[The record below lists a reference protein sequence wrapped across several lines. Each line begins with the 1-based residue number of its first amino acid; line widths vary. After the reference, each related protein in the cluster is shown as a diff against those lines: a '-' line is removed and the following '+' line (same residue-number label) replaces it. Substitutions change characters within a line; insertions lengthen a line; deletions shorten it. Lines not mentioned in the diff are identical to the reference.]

1 MGLYANFKKDH
12 LMVLEQVHSTAAHKK
27 IYPHLKVKKK
37 SLMSNLTFHR
47 FGKHTGFF

>member
-12 LMVLEQVHSTAAHKK
+12 LMVLEQVHSTAHKK
-27 IYPHLKVKKK
+27 STHTLKLKKK

-47 FGKHTGFF
+47 FGKDTGFF